1 MEEKVVPK
9 AEKVVKKAAE
19 PVESK
24 LVKVE
29 NLTFSFLR
37 QPSTG
42 ITIQGKAFAELKDD
56 GWLQNQIGAGLLKRV

>member
-1 MEEKVVPK
+1 MEEKPVAPK
-9 AEKVVKKAAE
+9 AEKPAKKAE
-19 PVESK
+19 QSESK

-42 ITIQGKAFAELKDD
+42 IVIQGKATAELKED
-56 GWLQNQIGAGLLKRV
+56 GWLENQINARLLKRV